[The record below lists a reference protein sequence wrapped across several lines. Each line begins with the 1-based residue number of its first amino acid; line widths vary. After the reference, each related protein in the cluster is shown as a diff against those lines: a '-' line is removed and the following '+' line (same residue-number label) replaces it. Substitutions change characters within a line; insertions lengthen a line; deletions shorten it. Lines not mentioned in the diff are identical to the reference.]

1 MNTPEPK
8 TFVTLGLLLFIALT
22 SIYIS
27 SEGSADKQKGK
38 RPILSMAYYLR
49 DAELTGTDPEGAEL
63 FKIRTQY
70 AAQGNDDS
78 GINLTEVSMVYGPPT
93 ALPWDLTA
101 NTGYIP
107 EDMSIIELHGDV
119 VAVSVAAD
127 KPKTIIRTQHLDIN
141 PATRQANTKVRVQL
155 DVDGRIVNATG
166 MEANFETN
174 DLKLLSNVSGKFL
187 P

>member
-8 TFVTLGLLLFIALT
+8 TFFTLGLLLFIALA
-22 SIYIS
+22 SAYIS
-27 SEGSADKQKGK
+27 SDGSADKQKTK
-38 RPILSMAYYLR
+38 RPALSMAYYLQ
-49 DAELTGTDPEGAEL
+49 DAELTGTDAEGFEL
-63 FKIRTQY
+63 FKIRTRH
-70 AAQGNDDS
+70 AAQGTDES

-101 NTGYIP
+101 NSGYIT

-127 KPKTIIRTQHLDIN
+127 MQKTVIRTQRLDIN
-141 PATRQANTKVRVQL
+141 PATRQANTTARVQL
-155 DVDGRIVNATG
+155 DFDGRVVNATG